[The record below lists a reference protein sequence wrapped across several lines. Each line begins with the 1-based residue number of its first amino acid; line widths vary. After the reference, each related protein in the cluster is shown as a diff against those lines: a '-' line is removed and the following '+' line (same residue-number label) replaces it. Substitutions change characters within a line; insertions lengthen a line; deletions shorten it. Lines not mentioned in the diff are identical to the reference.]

1 MTVTTIDLYNILKS
15 RIGEKEAKTLVE
27 FVEIHVENKFEER
40 MNEIA
45 SKEDIYLVKKDLFD
59 ARSELLLTIEK
70 VRSDMIKWMFIFWV
84 GQVSVTVGLILLV
97 IR

>member
-1 MTVTTIDLYNILKS
+1 
-15 RIGEKEAKTLVE
+15 
-27 FVEIHVENKFEER
+27 

-45 SKEDIYLVKKDLFD
+45 SKEDIFLVKKDLFEVKSD
-59 ARSELLLTIEK
+59 LELTIEQ

-97 IR
+97 VK